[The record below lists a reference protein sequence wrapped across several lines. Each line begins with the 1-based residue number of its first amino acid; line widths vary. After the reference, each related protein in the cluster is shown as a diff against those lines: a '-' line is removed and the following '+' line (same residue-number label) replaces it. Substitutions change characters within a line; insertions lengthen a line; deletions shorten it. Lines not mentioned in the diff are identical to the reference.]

1 MWGESKWSAAL
12 LQYILIALNL
22 PHKKSKLYKT
32 LYYWRRD
39 MLNFIFLE
47 KGLGLVSS
55 PHFVSDFS
63 IKMFLMLHSI
73 NWPDFI
79 VWFPLLLEILGNMYI
94 AIACFPD
101 CDVINLDI
109 KFTLIRIILI
119 KPFFYMAKK
128 SREKCKYLERKISF

>member
-22 PHKKSKLYKT
+22 PYKKSKLYKT

-94 AIACFPD
+94 AIVCFPG
-101 CDVINLDI
+101 CDVINLEI
-109 KFTLIRIILI
+109 KLHVDQDHSNQAIFLHGQ
-119 KPFFYMAKK
+119 KVK
-128 SREKCKYLERKISF
+128 S

>member
-1 MWGESKWSAAL
+1 MFFFKNYVDNEAQRLVPDLSLFLKK
-12 LQYILIALNL
+12 LNVRWKQVVCSFASIYFDSPQL
-22 PHKKSKLYKT
+22 AIQKSKLYKT

-79 VWFPLLLEILGNMYI
+79 VWFPLLLEILGNMCI
-94 AIACFPD
+94 TSLLTRLRCHKTW
-101 CDVINLDI
+101 N
-109 KFTLIRIILI
+109 
-119 KPFFYMAKK
+119 
-128 SREKCKYLERKISF
+128 